1 MKYAIFYQDNSNALK
16 KIAAY
21 LNEKLWD
28 SKVFSLEKNLDEIVA
43 ENYIVLIHTNTA
55 VVPAVS
61 LLLIEESICNNIY
74 VCCTNCFDI
83 SDDYR
88 RVLSKQIEPF
98 VPDKTEFNGV
108 FLCYEELPQE
118 ILNQVEAVSEYDP
131 DNPNISTLKSKYK
144 DAYGHP
150 DNSDLE
156 NILRFIL

>member
-16 KIAAY
+16 KIATY

-98 VPDKTEFNGV
+98 VPDKTEFQGV
-108 FLCYEELPQE
+108 FLCYEEIPQE
-118 ILNQVEAVSEYDP
+118 ILKQVEAVSEYDP
-131 DNPNISTLKSKYK
+131 DNPNISTVKSKYK

-150 DNSDLE
+150 DNLDLE